1 MADESTGEPAATN
14 RAQTV
19 PTDAAPAPQR
29 KLWRV
34 GTLTYAF
41 GGLVILFSW
50 LLWGDF
56 AWSMRDRAV
65 APVVQMLV
73 KKYGAS
79 DTVMGLLLS
88 SLPLG
93 ISAILGPII
102 SYRSDR
108 HRGRWG
114 RRIPYILV
122 ATPVAALAMAGLA
135 FSRPVADMVRSILGS
150 QRLAGVN
157 LTLIVFGVFWT
168 CFEFAAITAGAVFG
182 ALINDVVPNSLLG
195 RFYGLFRVLSLLA
208 GILFNYW
215 LIGQAE
221 EHSQWLFGSIAILY
235 GVGVMMMCLMVK
247 EGQYPPPPDVK
258 PGERKSVFAVTKAY
272 FKECFSKPYYL
283 WVFLGLTFGGISFWP
298 INNYSVPFANS
309 MGVNMEMYGK
319 YTALSYVISLCL
331 AYFLGMLV
339 DRFHALRVSIV
350 ALLLYAIAM
359 MAGTLLRD
367 RAGAL
372 RRRLRGALR
381 SFRRLLHHLRLV
393 GATAVAAFDFRAV
406 QLGGGP
412 CRRGHRHG
420 DEPGHRPHPGLE
432 RPSVPLQLRHGFGHR
447 RVRRDIA
454 ANRPHPVHAL
464 RRAEKLCCAGMRPK
478 ARQSSPGAP
487 GVSARPAWHLR
498 GRGGIL
504 RRTRGNIPRRSGFP
518 RRGPPWFLQG
528 DEVGQCAAGERIRD
542 GASPD
547 GLGPPAGGP

>member
-1 MADESTGEPAATN
+1 MGGEPIGEADAT
-14 RAQTV
+14 RGEQTL
-19 PTDAAPAPQR
+19 PTGAPPAPQR

-34 GTLTYAF
+34 GTLTYTL

-114 RRIPYILV
+114 RRIPYILA

-135 FSRPVADMVRSILGS
+135 FSQPIADLVRGILGS
-150 QRLAGVN
+150 RWLAGVN

-168 CFEFAAITAGAVFG
+168 CFEFAAIIAGSVFG
-182 ALINDVVPNSLLG
+182 ALINDVVPSSLLG

-221 EHSQWLFGSIAILY
+221 LHSQWLFGGIAILY
-235 GVGVMMMCLMVK
+235 GVGVMMMCLRVK
-247 EGQYPPPPDVK
+247 EGQYAPPPEVK
-258 PGERKSVFAVTKAY
+258 PGERKSVFAITKVY

-298 INNYSVPFANS
+298 INLFSVPFANS
-309 MGVNMEMYGK
+309 MGVNMEKYGK
-319 YTALSYVISLCL
+319 YSALSYVISLCL
-331 AYFLGMLV
+331 AYFLGVLV

-359 MAGTLLRD
+359 MAGLFYVTAPARFGVGWVAHCVLSGVYYTTSASL
-367 RAGAL
+367 AQ
-372 RRRLRGALR
+372 
-381 SFRRLLHHLRLV
+381 RLLPRSTFAQFNSAAGLV
-393 GATAVAAFDFRAV
+393 GAAIGMAT
-406 QLGGGP
+406 
-412 CRRGHRHG
+412 
-420 DEPGHRPHPGLE
+420 
-432 RPSVPLQLRHGFGHR
+432 SPL
-447 RVRRDIA
+447 I
-454 ANRPHPVHAL
+454 
-464 RRAEKLCCAGMRPK
+464 
-478 ARQSSPGAP
+478 
-487 GVSARPAWHLR
+487 
-498 GRGGIL
+498 GGIL
-504 RRTRGNIPRRSGFP
+504 DWSGHQYRYTFLMGSGIAVFAAILLLIVHTRFMRY
-518 RRGPPWFLQG
+518 
-528 DEVGQCAAGERIRD
+528 
-542 GASPD
+542 
-547 GLGPPAGGP
+547 GGPKNYVAPE